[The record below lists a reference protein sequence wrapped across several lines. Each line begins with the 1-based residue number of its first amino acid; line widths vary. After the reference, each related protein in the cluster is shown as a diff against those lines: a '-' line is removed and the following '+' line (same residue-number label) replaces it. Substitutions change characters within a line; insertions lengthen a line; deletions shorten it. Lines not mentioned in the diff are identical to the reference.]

1 MAGSY
6 LASLLLSLLH
16 TLPVLFAQQTLFTSN
31 IGFLFHFSFKHWNL
45 LISFMTA
52 DVLQS
57 ACFLRTC
64 EQFRKFSQH
73 SKQCKE
79 LILGKTLTPCLY
91 LWVCEWSCNFNS
103 RIVWN
108 TLSSFLR
115 FIAPEVN
122 RDDSWA
128 ALPHVSSHLSVA
140 VRQKKKVLQI
150 ATINLNESLTVKS
163 CVLFLVPFF
172 WLQDCR
178 DPSPKISSLVSS
190 YGLQISH
197 PLSFFL

>member
-1 MAGSY
+1 MKPHSSDLLAWQEVSWLLCY
-6 LASLLLSLLH
+6 SHCSTLYPCYLPNKPYSLPILDSFFILASNTGTFLYLSWQLVCCKV
-16 TLPVLFAQQTLFTSN
+16 PVF
-31 IGFLFHFSFKHWNL
+31 
-45 LISFMTA
+45 
-52 DVLQS
+52 DVHVSSL
-57 ACFLRTC
+57 
-64 EQFRKFSQH
+64 EQFSQH

-128 ALPHVSSHLSVA
+128 ALPHVSSHLSVP
-140 VRQKKKVLQI
+140 VRQKTQKFYKL
-150 ATINLNESLTVKS
+150 
-163 CVLFLVPFF
+163 P
-172 WLQDCR
+172 
-178 DPSPKISSLVSS
+178 P
-190 YGLQISH
+190 
-197 PLSFFL
+197 